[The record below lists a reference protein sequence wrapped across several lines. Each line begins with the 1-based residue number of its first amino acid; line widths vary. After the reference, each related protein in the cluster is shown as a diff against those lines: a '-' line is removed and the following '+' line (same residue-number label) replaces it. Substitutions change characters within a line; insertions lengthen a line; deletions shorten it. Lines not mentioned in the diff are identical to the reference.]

1 MRWIAGAALLLA
13 SCGSPGAGNKGGDDD
28 PAGARLEKAAIAAG
42 LVIDPESTSLQ
53 GSWARDDDRM
63 CIVPGEEAG
72 ADRIGILLDY
82 GPGNGCSAAGS
93 VRRRRSGDLAVT
105 LGSCRF
111 DAQFDGERIVF
122 PADLPEPCAALCTG
136 RATLAAMSV
145 ERLSASVAE
154 ARTLRAADQAPLC
167 GEDG

>member
-1 MRWIAGAALLLA
+1 MRWLACAALLLA
-13 SCGSPGAGNKGGDDD
+13 GCGSRETADITGDDA

-63 CIVPGEEAG
+63 CIVPGDVRGG

-82 GPGNGCSAAGS
+82 GPGNGCSATGT
-93 VRRRRSGDLAVT
+93 VRRRRSGDLAVV
-105 LGSCRF
+105 LDACRF
-111 DAQFDGERIVF
+111 TARFDGERIVF
-122 PADLPEPCAALCTG
+122 PAELPEPCSALCTG

-145 ERLSASVAE
+145 ERLSGSVAE
-154 ARTLRAADQAPLC
+154 ARTLRGRNQPPLC
-167 GEDG
+167 GAG